1 MSETISLKGLE
12 RKAYRS
18 FFQDG
23 IWDIY
28 LGLLLLTLGGGP
40 ALLTMGAT
48 LAWAAILPLALCAL
62 AMTFF
67 FAAKKF
73 ITIPRLGTV
82 QFGPARTLRK
92 KRTALV
98 LAASAL
104 VGVLLLLAR
113 LTGLAHIPV
122 FGAFPLPIV
131 VFAANCIIIFSLAA
145 YYLDFS
151 RLYAYGLLYAAAFP
165 LAVVPNEH
173 GRVAANF
180 LVAYALSAGPMI
192 LIGSVLL
199 IRFLR
204 DYPVPARPEPNR
216 EA

>member
-1 MSETISLKGLE
+1 MSEAISLKELE

-18 FFQDG
+18 FFKDG

-28 LGLLLLTLGGGP
+28 LGLLLLTMGGGP

-62 AMTFF
+62 AMAFF
-67 FAAKKF
+67 LAGKKF
-73 ITIPRLGTV
+73 ITIPRLGTAH
-82 QFGPARTLRK
+82 FGPARTRSK
-92 KRTALV
+92 KRTAVV
-98 LAASAL
+98 LAASVL

-122 FGAFPLPIV
+122 FGAIPLPIA
-131 VFAANCIIIFSLAA
+131 VFAANCIIVFSLAA

-151 RLYAYGLLYAAAFP
+151 RLYLYGLLYAAAFP
-165 LAVVPNEH
+165 LAVVLHEH
-173 GRVAANF
+173 GRVAASF
-180 LVAYALSAGPMI
+180 LLAYALSAGPML
-192 LIGSVLL
+192 LIGSALL

-204 DYPVPARPEPNR
+204 TYPPAPK
-216 EA
+216 EALQ